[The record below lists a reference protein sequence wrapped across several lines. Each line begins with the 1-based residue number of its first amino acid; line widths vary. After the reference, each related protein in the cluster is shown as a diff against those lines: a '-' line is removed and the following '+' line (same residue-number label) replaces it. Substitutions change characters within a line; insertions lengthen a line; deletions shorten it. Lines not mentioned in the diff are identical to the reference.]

1 MIDMRNSPAIRR
13 QCIAALGAV
22 VNLVCSFLAGSLH
35 LPIYMDSIGTIMV
48 TTLLGPK
55 YGIASGLLGCFLSG
69 ITYDVFSFYFAP
81 VQITTAI
88 MASLVMKSKW
98 GRGWRMI
105 PSGIAVS
112 LPTALISA
120 CIAAYV
126 FGGQTSAGSSYLVVL
141 FSKMGMS
148 LALSCFVV
156 QIFTE
161 YLDKLL
167 AMILARVVIEKGGI
181 RKRWNA
187 TVE

>member
-1 MIDMRNSPAIRR
+1 MNTRYYPAIRR
-13 QCIAALGAV
+13 QCITALGAV

-48 TTLLGPK
+48 TSLLGPK
-55 YGIASGLLGCFLSG
+55 YGIASGLLGCLLSG
-69 ITYDVFSFYFAP
+69 ITYDVYSFYFAP

-88 MASLVMKSKW
+88 MAGLIMKSKW
-98 GRGWRMI
+98 GKGWRMI
-105 PSGIAVS
+105 PGGIAVS

-126 FGGQTSAGSSYLVVL
+126 FGGQTSAGSSYLVML
-141 FSKMGMS
+141 LDKLGMS

-161 YLDKLL
+161 YLDKLM
-167 AMILARVVIEKGGI
+167 AMILTRVVLEKGGI
-181 RKRWNA
+181 RAKWSA
-187 TVE
+187 TVG